1 MLTWPLWLF
10 FGVALLYWLVYAVYS
25 TLNAR
30 RMPAL
35 RDLNPPE
42 PARFPRLSII
52 VPACNEAET
61 LEQALSSKLAQDY
74 PELEFILVNDRST
87 DGTGEVMER
96 MARSDPRIKV
106 LQVGELPQGWLGKV
120 NALHQGV
127 QAASGEWLLF
137 SDADVHFA
145 PGTLRKAVA
154 YALQRGLDH
163 LAIIPHLQARSFWLD
178 VAVALFSR
186 VPVVSMPYW
195 AVENPRSKTSAG
207 MGAFNL
213 VRREAFD
220 RTPGFEWLRLEVG
233 DDVGLG
239 LMLKRSGAKQSLI
252 HGRGTV
258 GVLWYERFDQML
270 RGTEKVWLASVGNYS
285 PPGIVAFAQVFAL
298 LEMSPFLALA
308 VNPWLAALLLA
319 LSFYTAVAASR
330 FNEQALTPALA
341 WPVGSLILV
350 YSALRAAWV
359 AQRQGGLV
367 WRGTL
372 YPLNELREG
381 KRFRAI

>member
-1 MLTWPLWLF
+1 MNVLLWLF
-10 FGVALLYWLVYAVYS
+10 LGIALIYWLSYAVFV

-30 RMPAL
+30 LMPAL

-42 PARFPRLSII
+42 PAHFPRLTLI

-61 LEQALSSKLAQDY
+61 LEAALTSKLAQDY
-74 PELEFILVNDRST
+74 PNLEIILINDRST
-87 DGTGEVMER
+87 DATGAVMER
-96 MARSDPRIKV
+96 MAENDPRIKV
-106 LQVGELPQGWLGKV
+106 LHIHELPEGWLGKV
-120 NALHQGV
+120 HAHHQGM
-127 QAASGEWLLF
+127 QIATGDWLLF
-137 SDADVHFA
+137 SDADVAFA

-154 YALQRGLDH
+154 YALGRGLEH
-163 LAIIPHLQARSFWLD
+163 LAVLPHLRPRSLWLD

-186 VPVVSMPYW
+186 VPVISMPYW
-195 AVENPRSKTSAG
+195 AVEDPKNKTSAG

-213 VRREAFD
+213 VSRAAFA

-239 LMLKRSGAKQSLI
+239 QMLKRSGARQSLI

-258 GVLWYERFDQML
+258 SVLWYENFGQML

-285 PPGIVAFAQVFAL
+285 PPAIYGFALMFAL
-298 LEMSPFLALA
+298 LEFSPFIALGF
-308 VNPWLAALLLA
+308 NLWLGMLLL
-319 LSFYTAVAASR
+319 LLGFYTAVAASR
-330 FNEQALTPALA
+330 FNQQALAPSLL

-350 YSALRAAWV
+350 YSAVRAAAV
-359 AQRQGGLV
+359 AQKQGGLV

-372 YPLNELREG
+372 YKFEELRKG
-381 KRFRAI
+381 KRFRAF